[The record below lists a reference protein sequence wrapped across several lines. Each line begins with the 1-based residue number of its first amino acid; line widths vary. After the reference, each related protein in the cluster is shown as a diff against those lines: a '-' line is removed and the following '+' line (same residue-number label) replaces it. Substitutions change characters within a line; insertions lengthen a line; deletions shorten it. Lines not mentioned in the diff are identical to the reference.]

1 MNTLPRISVSVR
13 EAADSLGVSTD
24 HVHDLKNRG
33 DLRWS
38 KSGSRV
44 LIEYA
49 SLVEYFE
56 RGRVA

>member
-1 MNTLPRISVSVR
+1 MTVPRIGISVN
-13 EAADSLGVSTD
+13 EAAEALGVSRD
-24 HVHDLKNRG
+24 HIDDLRNAG
-33 DLRWS
+33 EIRWS

-44 LIEYA
+44 LIDYA

>member
-1 MNTLPRISVSVR
+1 MNALPRISVSVKQ
-13 EAADSLGVSTD
+13 AADSLGVSTD
-24 HVHDLKNRG
+24 HIHDLKNHG